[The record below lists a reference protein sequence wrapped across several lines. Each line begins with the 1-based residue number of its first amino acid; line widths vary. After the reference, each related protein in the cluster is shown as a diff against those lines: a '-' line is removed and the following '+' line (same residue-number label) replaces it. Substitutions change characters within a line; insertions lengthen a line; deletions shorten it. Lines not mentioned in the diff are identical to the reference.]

1 MGAGIAPFPAKMLA
15 AVGAAQHRKVE
26 GCGGKSQQDRH
37 RLDGEE
43 IAERLGKHD
52 ELHHRKN
59 EIWKKQQ
66 LHVLPGRFVHSGK
79 CRRDAAA
86 VRPTVAARGS
96 RPHRFG
102 W

>member
-26 GCGGKSQQDRH
+26 GCGGKSQQDH
-37 RLDGEE
+37 RAAEEEVIGQGEQHGAHQHGDDQAIE
-43 IAERLGKHD
+43 
-52 ELHHRKN
+52 
-59 EIWKKQQ
+59 Q
-66 LHVLPGRFVHSGK
+66 
-79 CRRDAAA
+79 AAA
-86 VRPTVAARGS
+86 RGILFMGASPPKNPAARGS